1 MIRLSLLAAALACLI
16 GGSQAASASTV
27 EYALDTQGASFYDS
41 SSVLGI
47 GDVNLM
53 KADIVKATPVQWLGN
68 GETGFIFGADN
79 GSSQYLTIDLGSQRT
94 FNTVGSLFDIG
105 PGGDRSA
112 QGPFH
117 VQVTNTPLVL
127 ASWVDVGA
135 SIDLNTVATGPVM
148 LAIAST
154 TAQYV
159 RFFYGLNGT
168 FNNAA
173 SGLRA
178 SRVYVQ
184 NVAATPIPGA
194 ILLFGSAL
202 GGMGFIGYRRK
213 KLASAA

>member
-1 MIRLSLLAAALACLI
+1 MVRLSLLAAAFACLI
-16 GGSQAASASTV
+16 GGSQLASASTI
-27 EYALDTQGASFYDS
+27 EYALDTQGASFHDS

-53 KADIVKATPVQWLGN
+53 KADIVKASPVQWLGN

-79 GSSQYLTIDLGSQRT
+79 GNSQYLTINLGSQQT
-94 FNTVGSLFDIG
+94 FNTVGSLFDLP
-105 PGGDRSA
+105 PGGDRWA

-117 VQVTNTPLVL
+117 VQVSTDLLLP
-127 ASWVDVGA
+127 WVDVGP
-135 SIDLNTVATGPVM
+135 SIDVNTVSAGPIM
-148 LAIAST
+148 LSIAST

-159 RFFYGLNGT
+159 RFFFGQNGT
-168 FNNAA
+168 TNN
-173 SGLRA
+173 SPGGLRV

-184 NVAATPIPGA
+184 DVATTPIPGA

-202 GGMGFIGYRRK
+202 GGMGFLGYRRK

>member
-1 MIRLSLLAAALACLI
+1 LL
-16 GGSQAASASTV
+16 
-27 EYALDTQGASFYDS
+27 
-41 SSVLGI
+41 
-47 GDVNLM
+47 
-53 KADIVKATPVQWLGN
+53 P
-68 GETGFIFGADN
+68 
-79 GSSQYLTIDLGSQRT
+79 
-94 FNTVGSLFDIG
+94 
-105 PGGDRSA
+105 
-112 QGPFH
+112 
-117 VQVTNTPLVL
+117 
-127 ASWVDVGA
+127 WVDVGP
-135 SIDLNTVATGPVM
+135 SIDVNTVAAGPVM

-168 FNNAA
+168 TNN
-173 SGLRA
+173 SPGGLRA